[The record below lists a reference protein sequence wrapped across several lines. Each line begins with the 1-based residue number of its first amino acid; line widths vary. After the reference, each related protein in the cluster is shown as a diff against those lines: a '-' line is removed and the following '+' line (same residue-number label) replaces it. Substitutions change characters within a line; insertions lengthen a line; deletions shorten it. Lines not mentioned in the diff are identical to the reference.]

1 MAATTT
7 VTLNPTKV
15 TVSGTSE
22 NTIDCD
28 ALCTDG
34 DSFDGYIEWV
44 SGTSVQLNFN
54 DKSITASSAAMTS
67 SQTKFPFR
75 YQKSQ
80 WIRCKG
86 GAGSETFNI
95 GKW

>member
-1 MAATTT
+1 MAATHT
-7 VTLNPTKV
+7 VTLNPTKI

-28 ALCTDG
+28 ALCEG
-34 DSFDGYIEWV
+34 GELEMYIEWV

-54 DKSITASSAAMTS
+54 DRAITAASSALNSTQS
-67 SQTKFPFR
+67 KYIFTYK
-75 YQKSQ
+75 KSQ
-80 WIRCKG
+80 WLRVKG

-95 GKW
+95 GAF